1 VAVFVRLLLLLR
13 LLLRLPQTGRV
24 RAVLLPHLS
33 PMSAHLLLPH
43 LKLV

>member
-1 VAVFVRLLLLLR
+1 VRLLLLR

-33 PMSAHLLLPH
+33 PMLAQLLLPH